1 MMLHSDDSFAPSA
14 PFGNEIATSTP
25 SHATAA
31 SPSDGPMRVIESELG
46 SWALLAY
53 KANYYLD
60 VRCEMGPYRLHLLIK
75 LDHVETSQYVFL
87 GRVFVE
93 SLTKQIRMMPQYF
106 YNRNEPI
113 AMQQLVAYAIAK
125 PRAK

>member
-1 MMLHSDDSFAPSA
+1 
-14 PFGNEIATSTP
+14 
-25 SHATAA
+25 
-31 SPSDGPMRVIESELG
+31 
-46 SWALLAY
+46 
-53 KANYYLD
+53 
-60 VRCEMGPYRLHLLIK
+60 
-75 LDHVETSQYVFL
+75 
-87 GRVFVE
+87 VE